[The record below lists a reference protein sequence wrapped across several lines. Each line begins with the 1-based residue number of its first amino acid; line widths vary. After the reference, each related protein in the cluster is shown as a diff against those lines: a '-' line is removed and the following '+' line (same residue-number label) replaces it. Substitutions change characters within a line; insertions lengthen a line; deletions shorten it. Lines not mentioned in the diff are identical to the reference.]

1 MFRNVRMAY
10 RLSCV
15 CASVHF
21 AHMANNEDVPSFV
34 SVPLKPIETEA
45 YAFHGGR
52 TSRGSLHG
60 DGGGTVAMQVDHGD
74 ATGGSSGSGHQEE
87 RTWTEEMDDYDQ
99 RTEEI
104 RSAHQDV
111 GHGSHDDGHGPFA
124 MPVPVCAPGVVP
136 VVRNSRLKS
145 GVVIWRLTVA
155 GKRIMQVNEHPG
167 QHDVVDRM
175 FQELLAACRDG
186 KNLYYLHRIRHKY
199 RGEMNRAKKAADSD

>member
-1 MFRNVRMAY
+1 
-10 RLSCV
+10 
-15 CASVHF
+15 
-21 AHMANNEDVPSFV
+21 
-34 SVPLKPIETEA
+34 
-45 YAFHGGR
+45 
-52 TSRGSLHG
+52 
-60 DGGGTVAMQVDHGD
+60 
-74 ATGGSSGSGHQEE
+74 
-87 RTWTEEMDDYDQ
+87 MDDYDK

-104 RSAHQDV
+104 RSGHQDV

-155 GKRIMQVNEHPG
+155 GKRIMQVSEHPG

>member
-60 DGGGTVAMQVDHGD
+60 DGGGTVAMQVDH
-74 ATGGSSGSGHQEE
+74 ATGGSSGSGH
-87 RTWTEEMDDYDQ
+87 RDGADGPGDWLTAMDDYDK

-104 RSAHQDV
+104 R
-111 GHGSHDDGHGPFA
+111 DGEGTSEGTFA

-136 VVRNSRLKS
+136 VVRHSRLKS

-155 GKRIMQVNEHPG
+155 GKRIMQVSEHPG

>member
-1 MFRNVRMAY
+1 MFRNVCMAY

-136 VVRNSRLKS
+136 VVRHSRLKS